1 MSELLLEF
9 LCEELPLWAQRT
21 GRRELN
27 ERVTAQ
33 LKELGFWREQTSA
46 RDFATPRRLC
56 LTVDGL
62 ATEIPPRQER
72 RRGPRKNAPEKA
84 IEGFCKSAGIER
96 ARLQEEGDYL
106 YATLESSGERLGEA
120 VARIVP
126 EIIGKIGWQ
135 KSMRWGDGEFRF
147 PRPLRSILCLV
158 DGDVVRFEI
167 ADVKSGARTYGHRFM
182 SPFAFEV
189 ENFADYEKKLSEKK
203 VILDSQGRV
212 DRIVLESKK
221 LTGKQGVHLNE
232 NAFLLAEIA
241 ALSEYPVPVL
251 CGIDKEYMDLPDEV
265 LREVVEGQQKYLTTC
280 KKDSDALAP
289 FCVAVADI
297 EAEDAGA
304 AIRRGNERVL
314 RARLAD
320 ADFFYKRD
328 VEKWKQKDAHE
339 KLLKDLQGVTFYGS
353 FSMKNKVRD
362 MEQVALSLRDNFPS
376 LAKQKDAENL
386 ILQAAQFAKLDLTSE
401 MVREFPKL
409 QGIMGGEYTR
419 HIDVPETVGLA
430 IKEQYRPQGFEDS
443 IPETE
448 LGRCISLSD
457 KLVTVEILWQHES
470 AHPSGAGD
478 PHGLRRTVL
487 GIIRILLESEVK
499 LSRKD
504 YARGLD
510 KDGLAD
516 SLFQF
521 FIERLKVYLRQRK
534 NLRPDVVDAVLFHSD
549 DLLEIHRRAEAL
561 ASYFPATQEGQAVLK
576 GYKRAANILRDENV
590 APDAPAPDV
599 SLLKEEAEKNLH
611 RDITDADQDI
621 TTAMDSNNYKRAVEV
636 CARLRGPIDD
646 FFDRVRVNAED
657 AGLRNNRLRLL
668 RQTCRTLD
676 RVADFSRISDK

>member
-9 LCEELPLWAQRT
+9 LCEELPLWAQRI

-27 ERVTAQ
+27 ERVASQ
-33 LKELGFWREQTSA
+33 LRELGFWREQTCA
-46 RDFATPRRLC
+46 RDFATPKRLC

-62 ATEIPPRQER
+62 AEEIPPRQER

-96 ARLQEEGDYL
+96 AHLQEEGDYL
-106 YATLESSGERLGEA
+106 YATLESPGERLGKA
-120 VARIVP
+120 VARIIP
-126 EIIGKIGWQ
+126 ETIGKIGWQ

-147 PRPLRSILCLV
+147 PRPLRSMLCLV
-158 DGDVVRFEI
+158 DGDVVNFEI
-167 ADVKSGARTYGHRFM
+167 AGVKSGAHTYGHRFM
-182 SPFAFEV
+182 SPNALKV
-189 ENFADYEKKLSEKK
+189 KSFADYEKKLSGNK
-203 VILDSQGRV
+203 VILDSQERI
-212 DRIVLESKK
+212 DRIIFESKK
-221 LTGKQGVHLNE
+221 LAEKQGVRLNE
-232 NAFLLAEIA
+232 NAPLLAEIA
-241 ALSEYPVPVL
+241 ALSEHPVPVL
-251 CGIDKEYMDLPDEV
+251 CSIGEEYMNLPDEV
-265 LREVVEGQQKYLTTC
+265 LREVIEGQQKYLTTC

-289 FCVAVADI
+289 FCIAVADM
-297 EAEDAGA
+297 ETEDAGA
-304 AIRRGNERVL
+304 TIRRGNERVL

-328 VEKWKQKDAHE
+328 VEKWKQKGAHE
-339 KLLKDLQGVTFYGS
+339 KLLEELQGVTFYGS

-362 MEQVALSLRDNFPS
+362 IEQMALSLRDNFPS
-376 LAKQKDAENL
+376 LAKQKDAEKL
-386 ILQAAQFAKLDLTSE
+386 ILQTVQFAKLDLSSE

-409 QGIMGGEYTR
+409 QGVMGGEYTR
-419 HIDVPETVGLA
+419 CIDVSETVGLA

-487 GIIRILLESEVK
+487 GIIRILLEAEVAF
-499 LSRKD
+499 SMKD
-504 YARGLD
+504 YARGLG
-510 KDGLAD
+510 KSGLVD

-549 DLLEIHRRAEAL
+549 DLLEIYRRAEAL
-561 ASYFPATQEGQAVLK
+561 ASYFPDTQEGQAVLK
-576 GYKRAANILRDENV
+576 GYKRAANILRDEGV
-590 APDAPAPDV
+590 APDAPAPDE
-599 SLLKEEAEKNLH
+599 SLLQEQSEKNLH
-611 RDITDADQDI
+611 REITNADQDI
-621 TTAMDSNNYKRAVEV
+621 TTAMDSDDYKRAVEV
-636 CARLRGPIDD
+636 CARLRVPIDE

-657 AGLRNNRLRLL
+657 AGLRDNRLRLL